1 MRRQFFAATATA
13 AATALA
19 VLPAATASAHDIHR
33 TGSTS
38 PGLDVPVATSPNVH
52 LLTTVPDTAV
62 ISGVF
67 ARTGSYFYVSSTDTI
82 SVYDTSNP
90 AAPVLKGTLP
100 NLVFENEAMTY
111 GERRN
116 ADGSLSRFVL
126 VGVDLFQASAGDPQH
141 VNVGG
146 GEVLVVDV
154 SDPGAPRI
162 RSRVKA
168 TTSTHT
174 VTCLN
179 AGNCNYAYTAGTRG
193 NFSVIDLRNLDA
205 PREAKVVA
213 SPAAGPN
220 AVFTRG
226 AGHDWDFDAAGLGW
240 HTGSGGSASFNISDP
255 VNPRL
260 MNATNAQGIATPYN
274 DFIHHNSMRPNAKAF
289 RAGAPPSLAN
299 GNVLL
304 VTEEDYA
311 NDGEE
316 LACDQA
322 GTIQTWYVPSLT
334 AATASPTKPSSGNIR
349 PLDISNLPA
358 QFGGGASTPVGGFCS
373 AHWFDTHQSGILA
386 QGYYQQGL
394 RFVDVRDPR
403 NIKQYGYFTGGLSEV
418 WDANWVPQ
426 RDAGGVDT
434 GRKTNIVYG
443 IDFAHGI
450 DVLCVNLPGQ
460 STCPAGATATASA
473 AAPTRT
479 LAMAMPLLGVLAL
492 LGVATAVRRRQEH

>member
-1 MRRQFFAATATA
+1 MRRLAFAAVASTA
-13 AATALA
+13 AALV
-19 VLPAATASAHDIHR
+19 VLPAGAASAHDVHR
-33 TGSTS
+33 SVRTS
-38 PGLDVPVATSPNVH
+38 PALDVPVATSPNVH

-90 AAPVLKGTLP
+90 AAPLLKGVLP

-116 ADGSLSRFVL
+116 ADGSLTRFVL
-126 VGVDLFQASAGDPQH
+126 VGVDLVQASPGDLQH
-141 VNVGG
+141 VNTGG

-154 SDPGAPRI
+154 SDPTTPRI
-162 RSRVKA
+162 RSRLKA

-179 AGNCNYAYTAGTRG
+179 AGQCTYAYTAGTRG
-193 NFSVIDLRNLDA
+193 NFSVIDLRNLDT
-205 PREAKVVA
+205 PRETKVVA

-220 AVFTRG
+220 VVFTRG
-226 AGHDWDFDAAGLGW
+226 AGHNWDFDAAGLGW
-240 HTGSGGSASFNISDP
+240 HTGSGGSALFDISDP

-260 MNATNAQGIATPYN
+260 LNATNAKGISTPYN
-274 DFIHHNSMRPNAKAF
+274 DFIHHNSMRPNATAF
-289 RAGAPPSLAN
+289 RAGAAPSLAN

-334 AATASPTKPSSGNIR
+334 SATASPTKPSSGNIR

-358 QFGGGASTPVGGFCS
+358 EFGGGTSTPVGGFCS

-426 RDAGGVDT
+426 RDAHGVDT

-443 IDFAHGI
+443 VDFAHGI

-460 STCPAGATATASA
+460 GTCPGGATPAGG
-473 AAPTRT
+473 APTRT
-479 LAMAMPLLGVLAL
+479 LAMAMPLLGVLAM
-492 LGVATAVRRRQEH
+492 LGVATVVRRRKEH